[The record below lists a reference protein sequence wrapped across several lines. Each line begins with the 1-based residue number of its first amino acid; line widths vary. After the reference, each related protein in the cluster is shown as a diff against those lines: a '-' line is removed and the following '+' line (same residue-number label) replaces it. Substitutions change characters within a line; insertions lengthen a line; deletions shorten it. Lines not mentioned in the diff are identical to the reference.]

1 MTDEHR
7 LPLEG
12 LRVIDMTVVW
22 AGPFA
27 TAMLGDMGA
36 EVIRVESLQHTDDST
51 RGNPLV
57 RRASENMSGQ
67 FPNDE
72 PGERPWERSSNF
84 NTTGRNKKSVTMD
97 IARPEG
103 REAFLRLV
111 AKSDAFVENNAPG
124 FLDRYKITY
133 DDLSQVNPGLVM
145 VSMPG
150 FGLTGPYRDYRAFGP
165 NMEAIVGHTMLRGY
179 ADNAATEASSSF
191 LADAGGGAGAFFAT
205 LAGIRHKRRTGKGQ
219 FIEISQ
225 AENVGHFLS
234 QAMMDYSMNGR
245 VQGTLG
251 NRHPSR
257 APQGVYRCAG
267 DDAWVAV
274 SVADDGHFVSLCR
287 VMERLELA
295 TLPQFATAAA
305 RMENHDDLDAIISAW
320 TQDKAHIEVFHA
332 LQAAGVAAGPVL
344 TVAEVF
350 EDPQLRNRGMWQD
363 VDRPY
368 SGKHTYLRPIF
379 RISDEPLMIRSGAP
393 TLGEDNEYVYKELLG
408 YSDSEYERMV
418 ELHHIGDVYDVVR
431 DKEA

>member
-1 MTDEHR
+1 MNEQR
-7 LPLEG
+7 GLPLEG

-57 RRASENMSGQ
+57 KRAGENMSGQ
-67 FPNDE
+67 FPDDD

-84 NTTGRNKKSVTMD
+84 NTTGRNKKSATMD

-103 REAFLRLV
+103 RDAFLRLV
-111 AKSDAFVENNAPG
+111 AKSDAFIENNAPG
-124 FLDRYKITY
+124 FLERHRITY
-133 DDLSQVNPGLVM
+133 DELSKVNPGLVM

-150 FGLTGPYRDYRAFGP
+150 FGFSGPYRNYRAFGP

-205 LAGIRHKRRTGKGQ
+205 LAGIRHKRHSGKGQ

-245 VQGTLG
+245 IQGPLG

-257 APQGVYRCAG
+257 APQGAYRCSG
-267 DDAWVAV
+267 DDAWVAI
-274 SVADDGHFVSLCR
+274 SIEGDRDFQALCR
-287 VMERLELA
+287 VIGRPELPD
-295 TLPQFATAAA
+295 LPRFSSQAD
-305 RMENHDDLDAIISAW
+305 RRENHEELDGIISSW
-320 TQDKAHIEVFHA
+320 TERRPHTEVFHA

-344 TVAEVF
+344 TIAEVF
-350 EDPQLRNRGMWQD
+350 ADPQLRSREMWQE

-368 SGKHTYLRPIF
+368 SGSHVYLRPIF
-379 RISDEPLMIRSGAP
+379 RVSDEPLTIRAGAP
-393 TLGEDNEYVYKELLG
+393 TLGQDNEYVYKQLLG

-431 DKEA
+431 ERQP

>member
-1 MTDEHR
+1 MNERRR

-27 TAMLGDMGA
+27 TGMLGDMGA

-67 FPNDE
+67 FPNDD

-97 IARPEG
+97 IGRAEG
-103 REAFLRLV
+103 RDAFMRLV

-124 FLDRYKITY
+124 FLERHKITY
-133 DDLSQVNPGLVM
+133 HELSSVNPALVM

-150 FGLTGPYRDYRAFGP
+150 FGLTGPYRHYRAFGP

-191 LADAGGGAGAFFAT
+191 LADAAGGAGAFFAT
-205 LAGIRHKRRTGKGQ
+205 LAGIRHQRRTGKGQ

-245 VQGTLG
+245 VQGALG

-267 DDAWVAV
+267 TDDWVAL
-274 SVADDGHFVSLCR
+274 SVADDAEFEALCG
-287 VMERLELA
+287 VMGRPELRTLPRFA
-295 TLPQFATAAA
+295 TLDA
-305 RMENHDDLDAIISAW
+305 RRANHEELDAVISAW
-320 TQDKAHIEVFHA
+320 TQDKTHIEAFHA
-332 LQAAGVAAGPVL
+332 LQAAGLACGPVL
-344 TVAEVF
+344 TIAEVF
-350 EDPQLRNRGMWQD
+350 DDPQLRSRGMWQE
-363 VDRPY
+363 VERPY
-368 SGKHTYLRPIF
+368 SGQHTYLRPIF
-379 RISDEPLMIRSGAP
+379 RLSEEPLTIRSGAP
-393 TLGEDNEYVYKELLG
+393 TLGQDNEYVYKDLLG
-408 YSDSEYERMV
+408 YSESEYEHMV

-431 DKEA
+431 ERQP